1 MTDNLRIVADQRYF
15 IYLLGQHSGMEIGV
29 TVGGS
34 IERIDTTAE
43 AFDFVE
49 FGVGETV
56 DVTEDVDDS
65 RLGNVCEK
73 HGVDID
79 VHLPFKQVVAT
90 AVPEYNDAIVKYQQR
105 LLSWAGNLGAR
116 KAVLHGTV
124 RNTSDTALRPT
135 FADQLSSIVDIGRG
149 HGVEIVIEN
158 VGHQRR
164 GLPLSVLG
172 DLARE
177 AGASVCFD
185 IGHAYMEDGN
195 DGVERFLN
203 GYADLIS
210 HVHIH
215 DARSRGDTHIP
226 VGAGEIDFD
235 LLADHLG
242 GFDGTVAIEVFTD
255 DIALLEDTASRITP
269 LFE

>member
-1 MTDNLRIVADQRYF
+1 
-15 IYLLGQHSGMEIGV
+15 MEVGV

-34 IERIDTTAE
+34 VDRIEATARS
-43 AFDFVE
+43 FDFVE

-56 DVTEDVDDS
+56 DVTEDIDEN
-65 RLGNVCEK
+65 RLRDVCEAY
-73 HGVDID
+73 GVDID
-79 VHLPFKQVVAT
+79 IHLPFKQVVAT
-90 AVPEYNDAIVKYQQR
+90 AVPEYNEAIVKYQQR
-105 LLSWAGNLGAR
+105 LLSWAGDVGAR

-135 FADQLSSIVDIGRG
+135 FADQLSRIVDVGRE
-149 HGVEIVIEN
+149 HGVEVVIEN

-172 DLARE
+172 DLASE
-177 AGASVCFD
+177 AEAPVCFD

-195 DGVERFLN
+195 DGVERFLS

-210 HVHIH
+210 HVHVH
-215 DARSRGDTHIP
+215 DARSRGDTHMP

-235 LLADHLG
+235 PLADHLS

-255 DIALLEDTASRITP
+255 DSGLLEDTASRITP

>member
-1 MTDNLRIVADQRYF
+1 
-15 IYLLGQHSGMEIGV
+15 MEIGV

-34 IERIDTTAE
+34 VERIEATAE
-43 AFDFVE
+43 SFDFVE

-56 DVTEDVDDS
+56 DVTEDIDQN
-65 RLGNVCEK
+65 RLQNVCERYN
-73 HGVDID
+73 VDID
-79 VHLPFKQVVAT
+79 IHLPFKQVVTT
-90 AVPEYNDAIVKYQQR
+90 AVPEYNDAIVEYQRR
-105 LLSWAGNLGAR
+105 LLSWAGDIGAR

-135 FADQLSSIVDIGRG
+135 FADQLSKIVEIGSN
-149 HGVEIVIEN
+149 HGVEVVIEN

-172 DLARE
+172 DLASE
-177 AGASVCFD
+177 AGAPVCFD

-195 DGVERFLN
+195 DGVERFLS
-203 GYADLIS
+203 GYAGLIS
-210 HVHIH
+210 HVHVH
-215 DARSRGDTHIP
+215 DARTRGDTHIP

-235 LLADHLG
+235 PVVDYLA

-255 DIALLEDTASRITP
+255 DSRLLQDTANRVTP
-269 LFE
+269 IFE